1 MKTLNEQVKK
11 LTDNQKHILE
21 AIKYLNERLESNL
34 EKINDD
40 QIKDVNNIIESQAMM
55 DQLVVKNSD
64 DIIAIRKRKDENQ
77 LAIKTLEAKIEFME
91 KEIGETIQNIEA
103 KLDQTSEEDKVPEN
117 GIGDKSDK
125 EISCK
130 YFNRGFCKMQ
140 KCCSFQHKSDEICE
154 DHLEGRRCGN
164 NKCERR
170 HPQSCRYFR
179 RGKCWRNETCVYLH
193 GIQEIRK
200 DQTVNNVCEE
210 IIVDAFDNVEEDK
223 ECDICKTVGKTNQCE
238 KCDKKFCFDCEIKV
252 HGESVLEMFKSY
264 NFTNY
269 SCNTTHILHHN
280 KIFDNDTGTNMD
292 VNYAMESET

>member
-34 EKINDD
+34 EKVNDD
-40 QIKDVNNIIESQAMM
+40 QIKDVNNIIENQAMM

-117 GIGDKSDK
+117 DIADKSENGVK

-140 KCCSFQHKSDEICE
+140 K
-154 DHLEGRRCGN
+154 
-164 NKCERR
+164 
-170 HPQSCRYFR
+170 
-179 RGKCWRNETCVYLH
+179 RNL
-193 GIQEIRK
+193 
-200 DQTVNNVCEE
+200 
-210 IIVDAFDNVEEDK
+210 
-223 ECDICKTVGKTNQCE
+223 
-238 KCDKKFCFDCEIKV
+238 
-252 HGESVLEMFKSY
+252 
-264 NFTNY
+264 
-269 SCNTTHILHHN
+269 
-280 KIFDNDTGTNMD
+280 
-292 VNYAMESET
+292 

>member
-11 LTDNQKHILE
+11 LTDIQKHILE

-34 EKINDD
+34 EKVNDD

-117 GIGDKSDK
+117 GVGDKSDK

-140 KCCSFQHKSDEICE
+140 KCCSFQHKYD
-154 DHLEGRRCGN
+154 
-164 NKCERR
+164 
-170 HPQSCRYFR
+170 
-179 RGKCWRNETCVYLH
+179 RNL
-193 GIQEIRK
+193 
-200 DQTVNNVCEE
+200 
-210 IIVDAFDNVEEDK
+210 
-223 ECDICKTVGKTNQCE
+223 
-238 KCDKKFCFDCEIKV
+238 
-252 HGESVLEMFKSY
+252 
-264 NFTNY
+264 
-269 SCNTTHILHHN
+269 
-280 KIFDNDTGTNMD
+280 
-292 VNYAMESET
+292 